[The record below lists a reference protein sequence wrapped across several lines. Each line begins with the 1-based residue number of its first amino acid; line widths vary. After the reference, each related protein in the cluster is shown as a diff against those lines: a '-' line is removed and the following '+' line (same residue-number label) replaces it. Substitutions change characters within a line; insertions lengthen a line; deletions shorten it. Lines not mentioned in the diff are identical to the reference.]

1 MIVIVVVFW
10 LYSVVY
16 FNNTEVSMVRP
27 FTRLCHTLS
36 DNTRKQY
43 PINHH
48 HLPYTNFCTQTEA
61 DLQGEKYSELRRQ
74 SKFWSACYSDAYL
87 AKLYLADLDM
97 FGERKMLFFD
107 VGANKGYTIAKWLS
121 LWMPHLGI
129 NGIILGKFLRQKL
142 KLKDCGVCNE
152 CVDAGFIDF
161 KRQEHVTTAIE
172 IHAFEPQPSTYQ
184 VLTKMKRWM
193 NTPFLHVH
201 KVALSNQS
209 EILSLR
215 KCPTGF
221 EQCSLQTTSNL
232 SNTKYYTKTIV
243 TTLDKFV
250 DEKNISQKIDLLKID
265 TEGFDPL
272 VIQGAENI
280 LNRHQVRVFLFEYHG
295 INIWRT
301 TTLYHVINDLDRK
314 GYLCYKIG
322 QTGIFRLTG
331 CWSSS
336 FEIKYWSNV
345 LCISRHEP
353 RLISFVEELLI
364 PV

>member
-1 MIVIVVVFW
+1 
-10 LYSVVY
+10 
-16 FNNTEVSMVRP
+16 MVRP
-27 FTRLCHTLS
+27 FTRLCHTFRG
-36 DNTRKQY
+36 NIRRQY

-48 HLPYTNFCTQTEA
+48 HHHYLPYTKFCTQTEA
-61 DLQGEKYSELRRQ
+61 DLQGEKYNQLRKE
-74 SKFWSACYSDAYL
+74 SIFWSACYSDAYL
-87 AKLYLADLDM
+87 AKFYLADLNM
-97 FGERKMLFFD
+97 FAHRKMLFFD
-107 VGANKGYTIAKWLS
+107 VGANKGYTIAKGLS

-129 NGIILGKFLRQKL
+129 NGIILGEFLRQKL
-142 KLKDCGVCNE
+142 KLKDCGICNE
-152 CVDAGFIDF
+152 CIEAGFINF
-161 KRQEHVTTAIE
+161 KRDERVHTAIE

-193 NTPFLHVH
+193 NSSFLHIH

-209 EILSLR
+209 EIRALR
-215 KCPTGF
+215 KCPAEF
-221 EQCSLQTTSNL
+221 EQCALPTTSNL
-232 SNTKYYTKTIV
+232 NERNTY
-243 TTLDKFV
+243 
-250 DEKNISQKIDLLKID
+250 QKIE

-280 LNRHQVRVFLFEYHG
+280 LNRHQVRLFLFEYHG
-295 INIWRT
+295 IHMWRT
-301 TTLYHVINDLDRK
+301 TTLYHVINDLGHK
-314 GYLCYKIG
+314 GYLCYRIG

-336 FEIKYWSNV
+336 FEIKRWSNV